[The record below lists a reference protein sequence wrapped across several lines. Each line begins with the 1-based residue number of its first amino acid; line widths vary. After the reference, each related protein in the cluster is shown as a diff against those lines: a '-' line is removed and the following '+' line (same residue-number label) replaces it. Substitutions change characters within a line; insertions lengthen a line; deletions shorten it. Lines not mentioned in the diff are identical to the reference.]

1 MIGVHTNFSSI
12 GNCRRAHLAR
22 VSCSQAQQAADPSEM
37 GLTKNLLQLHDSRIG
52 TDTMNRLRLP
62 QIHPLLKHLTV
73 CAIGIVLVSHCFDV
87 KLDKLEVR

>member
-12 GNCRRAHLAR
+12 GNCRRAQLVR
-22 VSCSQAQQAADPSEM
+22 SSYSQAQQAANQSEM
-37 GLTKNLLQLHDSRIG
+37 GLTKNLLQLHNSGIG

-62 QIHPLLKHLTV
+62 QIHPLLEHLAV
-73 CAIGIVLVSHCFDV
+73 CAIGIVLVSHCSDC